1 MYGERKVQRG
11 QGSRESGAYPTII
24 TQTAYLILSDCANLC
39 KYSVVARA
47 VRAKYSANCDMNA
60 CPYILRKFVSFLVAF
75 ETDYWTAVE

>member
-1 MYGERKVQRG
+1 M
-11 QGSRESGAYPTII
+11 
-24 TQTAYLILSDCANLC
+24 C